1 MLKDKKAMLF
11 DLDGTL
17 VDSMW
22 MWKDIDFEY
31 LSSRG
36 KELPDTLQHEIEGM
50 SFTETAGYFKKR
62 FGLKDSVDT
71 IKEEWLF
78 MARDKY
84 LHETPLK
91 DGVFEFI
98 MDMQKKD
105 IRMGIASS
113 NSRELV
119 EAILKV
125 HRLEECFSSV
135 HTCCDVKSGKPEPDI
150 YLLVAGELDVDP
162 RQCLVFED
170 IPAGIMAG
178 KRAGMQTCAV
188 WDAYSVSQDEQKKN
202 LADYYIHT
210 YRDILEGSYEV
221 LNTCL

>member
-1 MLKDKKAMLF
+1 
-11 DLDGTL
+11 
-17 VDSMW
+17 
-22 MWKDIDFEY
+22 
-31 LSSRG
+31 
-36 KELPDTLQHEIEGM
+36 
-50 SFTETAGYFKKR
+50 
-62 FGLKDSVDT
+62 
-71 IKEEWLF
+71 
-78 MARDKY
+78 
-84 LHETPLK
+84 
-91 DGVFEFI
+91 
-98 MDMQKKD
+98 
-105 IRMGIASS
+105 MGIASS